1 MVQTS
6 QNNLINRMSS
16 STTLGRAFDWISH
29 STWFN
34 FLGVHISPQQLTVAV
49 SSWQRFKVRWQLL
62 YSRHA
67 PQARLLQ
74 YLKNWSCWATNGVP
88 VNQQAHLTTIS
99 SFLPP
104 QFIQAA
110 TQSFVPR

>member
-1 MVQTS
+1 MPT
-6 QNNLINRMSS
+6 
-16 STTLGRAFDWISH
+16 
-29 STWFN
+29 
-34 FLGVHISPQQLTVAV
+34 QQLLKLKQNSCLV
-49 SSWQRFKVRWQLL
+49 SSWQRFKIKWQLL

-67 PQARLLQ
+67 PQACLLQ
-74 YLKNWSCWATNGVP
+74 YLKNWSCWATTEVP